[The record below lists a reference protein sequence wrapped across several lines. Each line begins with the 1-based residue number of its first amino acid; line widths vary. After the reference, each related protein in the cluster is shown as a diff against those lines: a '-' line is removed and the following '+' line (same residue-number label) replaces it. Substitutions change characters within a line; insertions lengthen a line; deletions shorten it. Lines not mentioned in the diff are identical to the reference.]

1 MSELSVRPITAEA
14 AHPLRGAL
22 TPEASLTSSSFE
34 GDAAEDTLHL
44 GGFLEGRLV
53 AVASVFRKNRPEV
66 GFDGGHQLRGL
77 VVEASHRGRGFGA
90 RLVEDCAERVRER
103 GGTELWGYVPPPAAG
118 FFSQQGFDTEG
129 PPELLGSQGPHF
141 LMRLHL
147 G

>member
-1 MSELSVRPITAEA
+1 MSELSVRPISAEV
-14 AHPLRGAL
+14 AHPLRRAL
-22 TPEASLTSSSFE
+22 TGDASPSSSSFD

-66 GFDGGHQLRGL
+66 AFDGGHQLRGL
-77 VVEASHRGRGFGA
+77 VVEASHRGHGFGA
-90 RLVEDCAERVRER
+90 RLVEVCAERVRER
-103 GGTELWGYVPPPAAG
+103 GGTELWGYVPPPASG
-118 FFSQQGFDTEG
+118 FFTQQGFDTEG
-129 PPELLGSQGPHF
+129 PPELVGGEGPVF